1 MKLYKKILIPLLVVA
16 VTLGLFR
23 SVFFIGY
30 VPSESMEP
38 TLKQGSVILGWR
50 LYKEISA
57 GDIIVFN
64 HEGRLLVKRVAAV
77 GGDTVRI
84 NETDQTVPEDCFYVL
99 GDNTENSYDSRYWS
113 DPFVQETDI
122 LAKVICR
129 NILPAGVLFLFKYA
143 GGLFAFLRD
152 NML

>member
-1 MKLYKKILIPLLVVA
+1 MKLYKKLLIPLLVVA

-30 VPSESMEP
+30 VPSSSMEP

-50 LYKEISA
+50 LFKQIEV
-57 GDIIVFN
+57 GDVIVFT

-77 GGDTVRI
+77 GGNTIRI
-84 NETDQTVPEDCFYVL
+84 NDTDQTVPDNCFYVL

-113 DPFVQETDI
+113 VPFIQETSI

-129 NILPAGVLFLFKYA
+129 NILPAGVLFLFSMPA
-143 GGLFAFLRD
+143 GFFVF
-152 NML
+152 NIQP